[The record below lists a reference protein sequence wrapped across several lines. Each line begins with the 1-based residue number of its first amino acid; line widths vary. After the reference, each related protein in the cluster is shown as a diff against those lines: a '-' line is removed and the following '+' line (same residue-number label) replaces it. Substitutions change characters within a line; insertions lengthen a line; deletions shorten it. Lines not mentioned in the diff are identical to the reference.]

1 MSYVFMDDASVQT
14 DSRVLDVTKTLMNVQ
29 HLTMCMV
36 VLMVV
41 EIPTV
46 LTSVSVHQDIN
57 RSPIREPV

>member
-57 RSPIREPV
+57 RCPIREPV